1 MADLVSVWGTPVEY
15 ISTHVPQLYA
25 CSYTVGGT
33 VFRLHC
39 MHCAI
44 ASTRPLPVYMSSN
57 PLPVWCFISVHRR
70 LDIHSF
76 RGTLS
81 VCAPIPGPQIL
92 THPVTWCV
100 YVRSYMHAHGISM
113 MLIHTHNIRMQHNY
127 QHDIML
133 CMCNIVAWLPIS
145 VCILL
150 EVYLRSI
157 GCAYMYMRILQN
169 MYNSAGIPLKCTP
182 FVYDPA
188 SSLHREAYKCPYK
201 ENKLLF
207 HLNTCTIHGIIVEEW
222 GHLL

>member
-100 YVRSYMHAHGISM
+100 YVRSYMEYRWCWF
-113 MLIHTHNIRMQHNY
+113 IHIIYICSITINMTLCFVCVTLWHDY
-127 QHDIML
+127 Q
-133 CMCNIVAWLPIS
+133 
-145 VCILL
+145 
-150 EVYLRSI
+150 YLYVFCWKYI
-157 GCAYMYMRILQN
+157 CG
-169 MYNSAGIPLKCTP
+169 
-182 FVYDPA
+182 A
-188 SSLHREAYKCPYK
+188 SDAL
-201 ENKLLF
+201 
-207 HLNTCTIHGIIVEEW
+207 TCTCVYYRTCITLQGYP
-222 GHLL
+222 